1 MSCQPDRCAG
11 RDEHDRLKRDTRE
24 WLELPSIGVQRYE
37 EDDGSTVALDLRNA
51 ACGSTLARR
60 VTP

>member
-24 WLELPSIGVQRYE
+24 WLELPLVGIQRFDD
-37 EDDGSTVALDLRNA
+37 DDGPVELELRNCNA
-51 ACGSTLARR
+51 GSTLARQVR
-60 VTP
+60 P